1 MLIMS
6 VNGGFSTALK
16 IKRTRQLRMD
26 ETIVKNTLDGTL
38 EEEGLNNHWLS
49 ELGWASYLDKQGQS
63 YAMNE
68 QASKAVD
75 GYYTPDAF
83 SNPLEVLG
91 SWVESVKGVTA
102 DPLAVAFPTITND

>member
-1 MLIMS
+1 
-6 VNGGFSTALK
+6 
-16 IKRTRQLRMD
+16 
-26 ETIVKNTLDGTL
+26 
-38 EEEGLNNHWLS
+38 
-49 ELGWASYLDKQGQS
+49 
-63 YAMNE
+63 MNE

-91 SWVESVKGVTA
+91 SWVESVKGVAA